1 MMRIAVH
8 GAAGR
13 MGKLVVKNAVDEGL
27 EVIQAFDVTRVG
39 DDAGEVAGIGRIGV
53 QISSS
58 VEELSSDVVIDFS
71 VPQATVKLL
80 EVCAEKG
87 VKAVIGTTGFSEEQR
102 KRIEELSRK
111 VPVVLSP
118 NFSVGVNIF
127 WKALE
132 VLAEKL
138 SEYDMEILEIH
149 HRFKRDAPSGT
160 ALKAGEIL
168 KEHSKKSLNFVFG
181 RGGESLRKDD
191 EVGIFA
197 VRGGDVVGEH
207 TVFFIGFGERIE
219 LTHRAWNREA
229 FSRGAIKAA
238 RWIAEVDRP
247 GLYSMKDVLGI

>member
-1 MMRIAVH
+1 MRIAVH

-13 MGKLVVKNAVDEGL
+13 MGRLVVKNAVEDGL
-27 EVIQAFDVTRVG
+27 EVVQAFDMARVG
-39 DDAGEVAGIGRIGV
+39 EDAGEVAGIGKIGV

-71 VPQATVKLL
+71 APSATIELL

-87 VKAVIGTTGFSEEQR
+87 VKAVVGTTGLNEEQK
-102 KRIEELSRK
+102 KRVEELSK
-111 VPVVLSP
+111 SVPVVLSP

-132 VLAEKL
+132 ALAEKL
-138 SEYDMEILEIH
+138 SDYDMEIIEIH
-149 HRFKRDAPSGT
+149 HRFKKDAPSGT

-168 KEHSKKSLNFVFG
+168 REHSKRDLSFVFG
-181 RGGESLRKDD
+181 REGESPRKDE

-238 RWIAEVDRP
+238 RWIAGVDEP
-247 GLYSMKDVLGI
+247 GLYTMKDVLGI

>member
-1 MMRIAVH
+1 MRIAVH

-80 EVCAEKG
+80 EACAEKG

-102 KRIEELSRK
+102 KRIGELSRK

-118 NFSVGVNIF
+118 NFSVGVNVF

-168 KEHSKKSLNFVFG
+168 KEHSKKSLSFVFG
-181 RGGESLRKDD
+181 REGESLRKDD

>member
-1 MMRIAVH
+1 MRIAVH